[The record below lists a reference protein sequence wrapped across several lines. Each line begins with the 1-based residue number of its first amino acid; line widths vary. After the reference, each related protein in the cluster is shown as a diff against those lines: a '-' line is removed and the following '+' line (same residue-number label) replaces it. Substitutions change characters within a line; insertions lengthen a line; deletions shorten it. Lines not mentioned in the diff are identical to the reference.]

1 MALANTN
8 KAMVTDICVCVCF
21 CLCIITLAMST
32 HQIVHIRKS
41 IRFLFRVFWFAHI
54 ANIGFIVDI

>member
-8 KAMVTDICVCVCF
+8 KAMVPETCVY
-21 CLCIITLAMST
+21 LCIAIST
-32 HQIVHIRKS
+32 HYIVYMRKS
-41 IRFLFRVFWFAHI
+41 IRFLFTVCWFAHI